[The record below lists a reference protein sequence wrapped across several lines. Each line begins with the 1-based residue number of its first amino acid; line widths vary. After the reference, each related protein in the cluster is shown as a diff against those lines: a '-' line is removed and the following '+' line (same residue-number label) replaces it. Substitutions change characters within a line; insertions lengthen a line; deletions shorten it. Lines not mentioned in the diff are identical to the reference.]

1 MDEDEALQL
10 KAARQKEIDNTF
22 TLMYLLVENA
32 REQIKREEGT
42 TLRDSIGKAGLI
54 PQSVYSLTSLAAAL
68 EPNLLLLLVQLIAK
82 LRWDDNTNLPLPRV
96 TNGFARFRES

>member
-10 KAARQKEIDNTF
+10 RAARQKVIDNTF
-22 TLMYLLVENA
+22 TLMYLVVENG
-32 REQIKREEGT
+32 REQIQRGEGT
-42 TLRDSIGKAGLI
+42 TLRDGIGKVDL
-54 PQSVYSLTSLAAAL
+54 SVRHCPGLTSLAAAL

-96 TNGFARFRES
+96 TNDFAHFREF